1 MRGEMA
7 EGDSR
12 AKCFGGAAYCAHRAS
27 DLMSAHFVGIAAA
40 DQRCITSSER
50 AGASCRRD
58 EGGMDNEEQAAIKGC
73 SNVSEVAEPK
83 VASCSGWSARNGS
96 HVVLV
101 TAM

>member
-12 AKCFGGAAYCAHRAS
+12 AKCLGGAAYCSRRAA
-27 DLMSAHFVGIAAA
+27 DLMSAHFVDIAAA
-40 DQRCITSSER
+40 DQGCITSSER

-58 EGGMDNEEQAAIKGC
+58 EGGMDDEEQAAIKGC

-101 TAM
+101 TAT

>member
-12 AKCFGGAAYCAHRAS
+12 AKCLGGAAYCSRRAA
-27 DLMSAHFVGIAAA
+27 DLMSAHFVDIAAA
-40 DQRCITSSER
+40 DQGCITSSER